1 MPATTST
8 ALASRPSAGEFAP
21 FYARYIDQVPD
32 GDLLSTLES
41 QLEATVALLD
51 TFGES
56 NAGIRYAPGKWSV
69 KQVVGHLTDAE
80 RIFGYRAVCAARGE
94 RASLPGFDE
103 NAYVEEG
110 AFDARTL
117 NSLMGELTA
126 VRRATL
132 SLFRNFDDAQ
142 VARQVV
148 ANGVPVSVRALAWII
163 AGHELHHA
171 MLFRERYA
179 PLIR

>member
-1 MPATTST
+1 MHAATSN
-8 ALASRPSAGEFAP
+8 ALAIRPSADEFAP
-21 FYARYIDQVPD
+21 YYARYIDRVPD
-32 GDLLSTLES
+32 GDLLVTLES

-69 KQVVGHLTDAE
+69 KQVVGHLNDAE
-80 RIFGYRAVCAARGE
+80 RIFTYRAVCAARGE

-103 NAYVEEG
+103 NTYVDEG
-110 AFDARTL
+110 GFDGRTL
-117 NSLMGELTA
+117 NSLMGEMTA

-132 SLFRNFDDAQ
+132 SLVRNLDDAQ
-142 VARQVV
+142 VARTVV

-163 AGHELHHA
+163 AGHEVHHA
-171 MLFRERYA
+171 ELFRERYA
-179 PLIR
+179 PLIK